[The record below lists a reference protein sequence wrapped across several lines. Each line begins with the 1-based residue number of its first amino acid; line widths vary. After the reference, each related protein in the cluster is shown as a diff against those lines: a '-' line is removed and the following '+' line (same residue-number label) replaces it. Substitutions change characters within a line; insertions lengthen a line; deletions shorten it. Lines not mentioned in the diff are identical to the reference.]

1 MNHDP
6 IIEELREIRKNI
18 EEECERKGKSYYDHL
33 LDVQEQYKDRLVE
46 NHPVVEEKS
55 A

>member
-6 IIEELREIRKNI
+6 IIQELREIRKDI
-18 EEECERKGKSYYDHL
+18 ENECENKGQSYYDHL
-33 LDVQEQYKDRLVE
+33 LEVQEKYSGQLVDSV
-46 NHPVVEEKS
+46 PDLEEKS